1 MNKVFLTELSIAG
14 EPIVGKLDPMG
25 LNNRTVESWILA
37 MDCPNLPIWNVIK
50 EDTTYDMIAYVVIPK
65 GIEQSKYLVSEH
77 PDLMQNLKS
86 KFSFFK

>member
-50 EDTTYDMIAYVVIPK
+50 EDTTYDIVCCYSK
-65 GIEQSKYLVSEH
+65 GNRTIKILSI
-77 PDLMQNLKS
+77 
-86 KFSFFK
+86 